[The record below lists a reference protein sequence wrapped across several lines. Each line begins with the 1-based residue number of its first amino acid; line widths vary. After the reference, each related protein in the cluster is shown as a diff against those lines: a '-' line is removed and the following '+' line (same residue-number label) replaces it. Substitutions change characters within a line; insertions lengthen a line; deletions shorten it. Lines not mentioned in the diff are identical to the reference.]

1 MKLGIFGLGKM
12 GNLYVRDFKS
22 FGANVVGAVCS
33 TYESAEKKVSNL
45 NSKYHLFMTA
55 FTDEHA
61 LFQQDIDTIAICSNI
76 ETHLKFLEQSI
87 SQKKNIICEKPF
99 FLGQKAF

>member
-22 FGANVVGAVCS
+22 FGANIAGAVCS
-33 TYESAEKKVSNL
+33 TYQSAEKKVFNL
-45 NSKYHLFMTA
+45 NSKYHLSMKA
-55 FTDEHA
+55 FKDEHE

-76 ETHLKFLEQSI
+76 ETHLRFLEESVNQKKKYNLRKTLFLEQKI
-87 SQKKNIICEKPF
+87 F
-99 FLGQKAF
+99 